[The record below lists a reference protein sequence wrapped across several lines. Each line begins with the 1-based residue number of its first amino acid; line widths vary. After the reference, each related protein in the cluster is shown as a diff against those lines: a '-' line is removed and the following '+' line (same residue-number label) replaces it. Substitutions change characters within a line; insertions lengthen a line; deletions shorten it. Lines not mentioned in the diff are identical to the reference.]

1 MMDAA
6 RVLSQAREAAS
17 LPAEGDAL
25 YIVRKLKALLDL
37 MILEAG
43 EGASDD

>member
-17 LPAEGDAL
+17 LPAEGDAI
-25 YIVRKLKALLDL
+25 YIVRKLKALLNL
-37 MILEAG
+37 MILDAE
-43 EGASDD
+43 EGVADD

>member
-17 LPAEGDAL
+17 LPAKGDAI

-43 EGASDD
+43 EGEWDE

>member
-1 MMDAA
+1 MRDAA

-17 LPAEGDAL
+17 LPAEGNAL

-37 MILEAG
+37 MILDAE
-43 EGASDD
+43 EGVADD

>member
-17 LPAEGDAL
+17 LPAEGDAI
-25 YIVRKLKALLDL
+25 YIVRKLKALIDL
-37 MILEAG
+37 MILEVG
-43 EGASDD
+43 EGVADD